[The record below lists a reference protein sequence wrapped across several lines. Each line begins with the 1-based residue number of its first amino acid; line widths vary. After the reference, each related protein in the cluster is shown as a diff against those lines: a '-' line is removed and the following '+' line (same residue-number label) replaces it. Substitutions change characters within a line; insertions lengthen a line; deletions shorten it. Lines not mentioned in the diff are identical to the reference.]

1 MEGSS
6 WTRGKR
12 TLVVCKGLMAL
23 FLPKGEGD
31 ENNHFM
37 GDGKMNVHSDKQ
49 ANDAEK
55 TFVEMLKSG
64 ECATND
70 IDTYIGKWHN
80 EYNGKKKLYE
90 YLGMTKQQYD
100 RWMVEPGAL
109 ESMF

>member
-1 MEGSS
+1 M
-6 WTRGKR
+6 
-12 TLVVCKGLMAL
+12 VCKGLMAL

-37 GDGKMNVHSDKQ
+37 GDGKMNAHSDKQ
-49 ANDAEK
+49 ANDVEK

-70 IDTYIGKWHN
+70 IDTYIDKWHN